1 MSSSPRSSWPPRAAR
16 VIRRPGSAL
25 PPAPVVH
32 AHGMLPPT
40 ATSERATSLDALLAA
55 AQEEGF
61 EAGRQAGLAEA
72 AAGID
77 AQRAA
82 AVADAAARLGRAAAG
97 LGDVRAQV
105 VEEVVGDVVGLAFE
119 LLEVLVGRELALA
132 ETPGR
137 DAVVRALSLAPDRHD
152 LVVRIH
158 PECGLDDEAIAVL
171 AAGRSVRVVR
181 DPDVDPNGCEV
192 TAGPCHIDVQLP
204 AALERVRRCLDD
216 VRPERVRPTGA
227 VATAGAVAEAGDS
240 AGTAAGD
247 EPGSPS

>member
-16 VIRRPGSAL
+16 VIRRPGSPL
-25 PPAPVVH
+25 PPAPVVR

-40 ATSERATSLDALLAA
+40 STSERATSLDALLAA
-55 AQEEGF
+55 AREEGF

-72 AAGID
+72 AVGID

-97 LGDVRAQV
+97 LGEVRAQV

-137 DAVVRALSLAPDRHD
+137 DAVTRALSLAPDRHD
-152 LVVRIH
+152 LVVRVH
-158 PECGLDDEAIAVL
+158 PDCGLDDEAIATL
-171 AAGRSVRVVR
+171 AAGSSVQVVR
-181 DPDVDPNGCEV
+181 DPEVDPNGCEV
-192 TAGPCHIDVQLP
+192 MAGPCHIDVQLP
-204 AALERVRRCLDD
+204 AALERVRHCLEDAHPGQ
-216 VRPERVRPTGA
+216 VRS
-227 VATAGAVAEAGDS
+227 AGASAMGRPVAEAG
-240 AGTAAGD
+240 GTAVGD
-247 EPGSPS
+247 APGCRS